1 MKVLGKLSHSK
12 FLSSFVGDILLKP
25 YIPAVAVFRFRDDGD
40 RTLGKYFMPFKR
52 DKTVSLHVATASN
65 EKPSCISSELR
76 FGDVFRK
83 PRENKIGIVE
93 ARPIE
98 NFAKFFV
105 LSQNYNLKFDDKVN
119 VDEFLQ
125 NDASVKAINT
135 FTTTSLHGD
144 AAVTPL
150 DETVTHRVESDG
162 VNVTGYGRGGRLSKD
177 SLSLLVLPV
186 ARSTYK
192 ILCDSLLSKD
202 IIKGRS
208 ITMVNVKNGIPT
220 NFGTSLPL
228 NLFKKMPLL
237 HASCLNPNTT
247 RRLSFSS
254 KRRRS
259 NKFFKK
265 FKLNFGKGKDFWP
278 FKNTARNVLSWLRE
292 NPHEVAKHV
301 FVISVCC
308 VSNWLVSDESL
319 KIFIRIV
326 EVPAA
331 SAAYDGILKWLRRR
345 FGKTKVFKSKE
356 ETESIVEV
364 PAASAAYDGILKCL
378 RRRSGKIK
386 VFKSKE
392 ETERI
397 VEVTA
402 ASAAYDAILKRLR
415 TRPGKTKVF
424 KSKEETEKFLLQ
436 LPLARGTKAVQYEL
450 RRSREYGGHV
460 RYSDVETTMTS
471 ENNLAVEQ
479 IIQALREKEMLR
491 APSDK
496 IATAASSKSLLDTKE
511 NLKSTVTANDIVSH
525 TFTGQDFTEKGV
537 SKLLESLDKDGI
549 LVLVITK

>member
-1 MKVLGKLSHSK
+1 
-12 FLSSFVGDILLKP
+12 
-25 YIPAVAVFRFRDDGD
+25 
-40 RTLGKYFMPFKR
+40 MPFKR
-52 DKTVSLHVATASN
+52 DKSVSLHVATASN

-76 FGDVFRK
+76 FGGVFRK
-83 PRENKIGIVE
+83 PRDKMGIGE
-93 ARPIE
+93 ARPLE

-150 DETVTHRVESDG
+150 DETVSHRVESDG

-177 SLSLLVLPV
+177 SLSLLALPE
-186 ARSTYK
+186 ARSTYE
-192 ILCDSLLSKD
+192 ILYNSTLSGDLIETGDIKD
-202 IIKGRS
+202 RS
-208 ITMVNVKNGIPT
+208 IKKVNAKNGIPI

-259 NKFFKK
+259 NKFLKK

-292 NPHEVAKHV
+292 NPHEVAKRV
-301 FVISVCC
+301 FVISVCY
-308 VSNWLVSDESL
+308 VSNWLVSDDSL

-364 PAASAAYDGILKCL
+364 PAASAAHDGILKCL

-402 ASAAYDAILKRLR
+402 ASAAYDAILRRLR

-511 NLKSTVTANDIVSH
+511 NLKATVTANDIVSH